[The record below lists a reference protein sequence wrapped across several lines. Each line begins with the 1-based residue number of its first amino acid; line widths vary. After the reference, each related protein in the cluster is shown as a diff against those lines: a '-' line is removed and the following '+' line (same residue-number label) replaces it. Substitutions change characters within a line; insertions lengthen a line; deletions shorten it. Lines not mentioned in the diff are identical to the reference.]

1 MKSGPLETIVL
12 VAFDRGSRTLDAP
25 SSGGN
30 ESRKRYVSVT
40 AAAGREREAKSR
52 TIARTFKAWRM
63 CMVSLVRRR
72 PRSTA
77 DTGGHRPPSDRPSIE
92 DRDNDSFRPPPLAPW
107 STADLQPQS
116 RRHQE
121 ARRPRPRVTTRAFG
135 RHRLAALTPYNA
147 I

>member
-12 VAFDRGSRTLDAP
+12 VAFDTGTRTLPAP
-25 SSGGN
+25 SSGAN

-40 AAAGREREAKSR
+40 AAAGREREAQSR
-52 TIARTFKAWRM
+52 TIARTVKACRM
-63 CMVSLVRRR
+63 CQGPPEPPR
-72 PRSTA
+72 PPSTA
-77 DTGGHRPPSDRPSIE
+77 RTGGHRPPSDRPSIE
-92 DRDNDSFRPPPLAPW
+92 DRDNESFRPPPLAPW